1 MDLKELLGEEL
12 YTQVMEKIGD
22 NKIDIV
28 SNGNWIPK
36 QKFDD
41 LNTTVKD
48 LKQQLKDRDTQLEDL
63 KAKAT
68 GNDEL
73 KAQIEELQAKNQ
85 QIQEEYETKIQQ
97 QQFDFA
103 LESALRDAK
112 AKNPKAVKALLNT
125 EAIKLVDG
133 QLVGLE
139 EQIKSLKE
147 TDDYLFVPDGLKGKT
162 PPGAQNPTGNNKP
175 NPFSKEQFNLTEQ
188 GRLIRENPDQAKQL
202 IIQAGGN
209 PALYGL

>member
-12 YTQVMEKIGD
+12 YTQVMEKAGD
-22 NKIDIV
+22 HKIDIV
-28 SNGNWIPK
+28 SNGQWIPK
-36 QKFDD
+36 AKFDE
-41 LNTTVKD
+41 LNESVKEY
-48 LKQQLKDRDTQLEDL
+48 KQQLKTRDQQLEGL
-63 KAKAT
+63 KAKAA
-68 GNDEL
+68 GHEDL
-73 KAQIEELQAKNQ
+73 QKQIADLQAKNQ
-85 QIQEEYETKIQQ
+85 QIQQEYEAKIQQ

-133 QLVGLE
+133 QLAGLE

-162 PPGAQNPTGNNKP
+162 PPGAQKPTGNNKP